1 MRRQHQQLFGSI
13 SRSEEGVALVLS
25 IMVMMVV
32 GALAGVAAASA
43 LEATDQSTQD
53 RRVKQA
59 ISAADAGMDVS
70 LYRLN
75 KFASLLTDTV
85 QCVVPDPATGILH
98 GAVVLPD
105 GWCPTQTEEM
115 GSGASFSYRVSA
127 PLRVDNAG
135 QDVWQR
141 KVVATGTVAGVKRRA
156 AMVVNAPT
164 GQSLFSDA
172 VFSQEDLLLRNL
184 ARINGS
190 ARSNGNVIT
199 QNSSII
205 CGNVTPGPGKQ
216 FQGGSQCGGF
226 TSHPATEPFVLS
238 PVVLPLYQ
246 RQRSH
251 RRPRPVDERGRH
263 RLEREQPGAHDE
275 QLLHAHPHGRQL
287 RVLPPAALEQRPA
300 DRARRRHARAHLHR
314 LT

>member
-1 MRRQHQQLFGSI
+1 MRRQHSSFDSI
-13 SRSEEGVALVLS
+13 SRSEEGIALVLS

-53 RRVKQA
+53 RKVKQA

-85 QCVVPDPATGILH
+85 QCVVPDPATGILN

-115 GSGASFSYRVSA
+115 GGGASFSYRVSA

-141 KVVATGTVAGVKRRA
+141 KVVATGTWAGVRRRA

-164 GQSLFSDA
+164 GQALFSDT
-172 VFSQEDLLLRNL
+172 VFSQEDLLLRNSPASTATP
-184 ARINGS
+184 ARTETSSPRTTHSS
-190 ARSNGNVIT
+190 A
-199 QNSSII
+199 
-205 CGNVTPGPGKQ
+205 
-216 FQGGSQCGGF
+216 
-226 TSHPATEPFVLS
+226 AT
-238 PVVLPLYQ
+238 
-246 RQRSH
+246 
-251 RRPRPVDERGRH
+251 
-263 RLEREQPGAHDE
+263 
-275 QLLHAHPHGRQL
+275 
-287 RVLPPAALEQRPA
+287 
-300 DRARRRHARAHLHR
+300 
-314 LT
+314 